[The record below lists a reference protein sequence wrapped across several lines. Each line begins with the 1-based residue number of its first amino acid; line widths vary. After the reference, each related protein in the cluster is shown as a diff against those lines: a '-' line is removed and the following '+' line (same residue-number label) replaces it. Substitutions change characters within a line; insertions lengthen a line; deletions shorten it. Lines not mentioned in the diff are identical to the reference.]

1 MSAATATQSITAE
14 TSLAAQRALDAAW
27 KPKHNPWLIAVTVT
41 LATFMEVLDTSIA
54 NVALPH
60 IAGGLGASQDEAT
73 WVLTSY
79 LVSNAIILP
88 ASAYLTSFIG
98 RKRFYMI
105 CVVLFGIS
113 SALCGLA
120 PSLPLLI
127 FFRVLQGVGGG
138 GLAPSEQAI
147 LADTFPPKQRG
158 QAFAVYGLAVVFAPA
173 IGPTLGGFITDRYDW
188 RWIFFINIPV
198 AILSIFLTQ
207 RMVEDPPHIQR
218 EVVAMRKRGLNLDY
232 LGFGLLALGFGSLE
246 FVLDKGQEDDWF
258 GSRMITFFIVLCV
271 VSLVTLIFWEIA
283 QIKRKHR
290 PILDLTLFR
299 NRTFA
304 ISFVLMFVLGF
315 ALFATTVLIPQ
326 FAQTLLG
333 YTAERAGL
341 AISPGGVTVMLL
353 MPLVGF
359 LVGRVDPRYLIA
371 YGFASVAAALAY
383 MHTLN
388 LGVSYQY
395 LALLRVL
402 QASGLAFL
410 FVPIN
415 TISYTDIPREKSNDV
430 SGLTNLA
437 RNIGGSVGT
446 SFLVTW
452 LARRGQFHQDRMVSS
467 LDPSSA
473 AMQQRVDSMAH
484 YLMHSPGGPASM
496 AQAKIMAQA
505 NIYSQLQ
512 RHTSMLS
519 YLDVIAVLAVGSICM
534 VPLVFFMKKR
544 KAAQGQVA
552 MH

>member
-1 MSAATATQSITAE
+1 MSTATE
-14 TSLAAQRALDAAW
+14 TTQDQAARRAADAAW
-27 KPKHNPWLIAVTVT
+27 KPRHNPWAVAITVT

-88 ASAYLTSFIG
+88 ASAYLTSFVG
-98 RKRFYMI
+98 RKRFYMW
-105 CVVLFGIS
+105 CVALFGIS
-113 SALCGLA
+113 SMLCGLA

-127 FFRVLQGVGGG
+127 LFRVLQGVGGG

-147 LADTFPPKQRG
+147 LADTFPPQKRG

-188 RWIFFINIPV
+188 RWIFFINVPV
-198 AILSIFLTQ
+198 AILSLFLTN

-218 EVVAMRKRGLNLDY
+218 EVVAMKKRGLNLDY
-232 LGFGLLALGFGSLE
+232 FGFGLLAIGFGSLE

-258 GSRMITFFIVLCV
+258 GSSLITFFIALCAA
-271 VSLVTLIFWEIA
+271 SLIILIFWEIR
-283 QIKRKHR
+283 QIQKKHR
-290 PILDLTLFR
+290 PILDLNLFR
-299 NRTFA
+299 NRTFG
-304 ISFVLMFVLGF
+304 ISFILMFVLGF
-315 ALFATTVLIPQ
+315 ALFGTTVLIPQ

-341 AISPGGVTVMLL
+341 AISPGGVTVMFL

-371 YGFASVAAALAY
+371 YGFASTAAALAF

-395 LALLRVL
+395 IALLRVL

-452 LARRGQFHQDRMVSS
+452 LARRGQFHQDRLASH
-467 LDPSSA
+467 LDPNSLGMRQYIENMA
-473 AMQQRVDSMAH
+473 NYFMHAPRGPHSMAAAR
-484 YLMHSPGGPASM
+484 GM
-496 AQAKIMAQA
+496 AQG
-505 NIYSQLQ
+505 NIYSEMLRQS
-512 RHTSMLS
+512 TMLS
-519 YLDVIAVLAVGSICM
+519 YLDVIAALAVGSACM

-544 KAAQGQVA
+544 GAAKGPVA

>member
-1 MSAATATQSITAE
+1 MSTAVAE
-14 TSLAAQRALDAAW
+14 APTRSASQIADAAW
-27 KPKHNPWLIAVTVT
+27 KPRMNPWLIAVTVT

-88 ASAYLTSFIG
+88 ASAYLTSFVG
-98 RKRFYMI
+98 RKRFYMW

-147 LADTFPPKQRG
+147 LADTFPPSKRG

-173 IGPTLGGFITDRYDW
+173 IGPTLGGYITDNFDW
-188 RWIFFINIPV
+188 RWIFFINVPV
-198 AILSIFLTQ
+198 ALLSLFLTN
-207 RMVEDPPHIQR
+207 RMVEDPPHIVR
-218 EVVAMRKRGLNLDY
+218 EVAAMRKRGLNLDY
-232 LGFGLLALGFGSLE
+232 FGFGLLAVGFGSLE
-246 FVLDKGQEDDWF
+246 FILDKGQEDDWF
-258 GSRMITFFIVLCV
+258 GSRLIAIFVSVCV
-271 VSLVTLIFWEIA
+271 ASLATLILWEIR
-283 QIKRKHR
+283 QIRQKRR
-290 PILDLTLFR
+290 PILDLTLFK
-299 NRTFA
+299 NRTFG
-304 ISFVLMFVLGF
+304 ISFLLMFVLGF
-315 ALFATTVLIPQ
+315 ALFGTTVLIPQ
-326 FAQTLLG
+326 FTQTLLG

-341 AISPGGVTVMLL
+341 AISPGGFTVMLM

-371 YGFASVAAALAY
+371 YGFASTAAALAY
-383 MHTLN
+383 MHTLT
-388 LGVSYQY
+388 LGVSYDY
-395 LALLRVL
+395 IAMLRVF

-415 TISYTDIPREKSNDV
+415 TISYTDIPREKNNDV

-452 LARRGQFHQDRMVSS
+452 LARRGQFHQQRMASAMDVNSLTARDRIES
-467 LDPSSA
+467 LA
-473 AMQQRVDSMAH
+473 R
-484 YLMHSPGGPASM
+484 YLVHAPGGPHSL
-496 AQAKIMAQA
+496 AQARALA
-505 NIYSQLQ
+505 RGSIYGQLQ
-512 RHTSMLS
+512 RQSAMLS
-519 YLDVIAVLAVGSICM
+519 YLDVIAVLAVGSLCM
-534 VPLVFFMKKR
+534 VPLVFLMKKR
-544 KAAQGQVA
+544 EPGKGGAVMA
-552 MH
+552 H

>member
-1 MSAATATQSITAE
+1 MPSESGPISA
-14 TSLAAQRALDAAW
+14 AAW
-27 KPKHNPWLIAVTVT
+27 KPKHNPWAIALTVT

-79 LVSNAIILP
+79 LVSNAVILP
-88 ASAYLTSFIG
+88 MSAYLTSFVG
-98 RKRFYMI
+98 RKRFYMW

-127 FFRVLQGVGGG
+127 FFRVLQGAGGG

-147 LADTFPPKQRG
+147 LADTFPPKKRG
-158 QAFAVYGLAVVFAPA
+158 QAFAVYGLAVVAAPA
-173 IGPTLGGFITDRYDW
+173 IGPTLGGWITDNYDW

-198 AILSIFLTQ
+198 AIVSLFLTS
-207 RMVEDPPHIQR
+207 RMVEDPPHIVE
-218 EVVAMRKRGLNLDY
+218 EVKRLRSKGLNLDY
-232 LGFGLLALGFGSLE
+232 TGFALLAIGFGSLE

-258 GSRMITFFIVLCV
+258 GSHIITTFTIMCV
-271 VSLVTLIFWEIA
+271 TALLTLLLWEIW
-283 QIKRKHR
+283 QIRKGHK

-304 ISFVLMFVLGF
+304 VSFILMFVLGF
-315 ALFATTVLIPQ
+315 TLFGTTVLIPQ
-326 FAQTLLG
+326 FTQTLLG
-333 YTAERAGL
+333 YTAERAGM
-341 AISPGGVTVMLL
+341 AISPGGLTVMAL

-359 LVGRVDPRYLIA
+359 LVGRVDPRYLIV
-371 YGFASVAAALAY
+371 YGFVSLAAALSF
-383 MHTLN
+383 MHTLD
-388 LGVSYQY
+388 LEVSYGY
-395 LALLRVL
+395 IALLRVF

-415 TISYTDIPREKSNDV
+415 TISYTDIPPGKNNDV

-446 SFLVTW
+446 SFFVTW
-452 LARRGQFHQDRMVSS
+452 LARRSQFHQDRLVSHS
-467 LDPSSA
+467 NLSDSALQTKMDALANYFQHGASVANSSTQA
-473 AMQQRVDSMAH
+473 RM
-484 YLMHSPGGPASM
+484 M
-496 AQAKIMAQA
+496 AQGNLYRQLITQSTMMA
-505 NIYSQLQ
+505 
-512 RHTSMLS
+512 
-519 YLDVIAVLAVGSICM
+519 YLDVITVLAVGCVCM
-534 VPLVFFMKKR
+534 IPLVFLMKKR
-544 KAAQGQVA
+544 RAGGPMA

>member
-1 MSAATATQSITAE
+1 MPSESGPISA
-14 TSLAAQRALDAAW
+14 AAW
-27 KPKHNPWLIAVTVT
+27 KPKHNPWAIALTVT

-79 LVSNAIILP
+79 LVSNAVILP
-88 ASAYLTSFIG
+88 MSAYLTSFVG
-98 RKRFYMI
+98 RKRFYMW

-127 FFRVLQGVGGG
+127 FFRVLQGAGGG

-147 LADTFPPKQRG
+147 LADTFPPKKRG
-158 QAFAVYGLAVVFAPA
+158 QAFAVYGLAVVAAPA
-173 IGPTLGGFITDRYDW
+173 IGPTLGGWITDNYDW

-198 AILSIFLTQ
+198 AIVSLFLTS
-207 RMVEDPPHIQR
+207 RMVEDPPHIVE
-218 EVVAMRKRGLNLDY
+218 EVKRLRSKGLNLDY
-232 LGFGLLALGFGSLE
+232 TGFALLAIGFGSLE

-258 GSRMITFFIVLCV
+258 GSHIITTFTIMCV
-271 VSLVTLIFWEIA
+271 TALLTLLLWEIW
-283 QIKRKHR
+283 QIRKGHK

-304 ISFVLMFVLGF
+304 VSFILMFVLGF
-315 ALFATTVLIPQ
+315 TLFGTTVLIPQ
-326 FAQTLLG
+326 FTQTLLG
-333 YTAERAGL
+333 YTAERAGM
-341 AISPGGVTVMLL
+341 AISPGGLTVMAL

-359 LVGRVDPRYLIA
+359 LVGRVDPRYLIV
-371 YGFASVAAALAY
+371 YGFVSLAAALSF
-383 MHTLN
+383 MHTLD
-388 LGVSYQY
+388 LEVSYGY
-395 LALLRVL
+395 IALLRVF

-415 TISYTDIPREKSNDV
+415 TISYTDIPPGKNNDV

-446 SFLVTW
+446 SFFVTW
-452 LARRGQFHQDRMVSS
+452 LARRSQFHQDRLVSHS
-467 LDPSSA
+467 NLSDSALQTKMDALANYFQHGASVANSSTQA
-473 AMQQRVDSMAH
+473 RM
-484 YLMHSPGGPASM
+484 M
-496 AQAKIMAQA
+496 AQGNLYRQLITQSTMMA
-505 NIYSQLQ
+505 
-512 RHTSMLS
+512 
-519 YLDVIAVLAVGSICM
+519 YLDVITVLAVGCVCM
-534 VPLVFFMKKR
+534 IPLVFLMKKR
-544 KAAQGQVA
+544 RTGGPMA

>member
-1 MSAATATQSITAE
+1 MSATQASQAR
-14 TSLAAQRALDAAW
+14 AAIQASDAAW
-27 KPKHNPWLIAVTVT
+27 KPKNNPWAIAITVT

-98 RKRFYMI
+98 RKRFYMW
-105 CVVLFGIS
+105 CVALFGIS
-113 SALCGLA
+113 SAMCGLA

-147 LADTFPPKQRG
+147 LADTFPPQKRG
-158 QAFAVYGLAVVFAPA
+158 QAFALYGLAVVFAPA
-173 IGPTLGGFITDRYDW
+173 IGPTLGGWITDNFDW
-188 RWIFFINIPV
+188 RWIFFINVPV
-198 AILSIFLTQ
+198 AVVSLFLSQ

-218 EVVAMRKRGLNLDY
+218 EVAAMRKRGLDLDY
-232 LGFGLLALGFGSLE
+232 LGFGLLAIGFGSLQ

-258 GSRMITFFIVLCV
+258 GSRIITVFSSLCAI
-271 VSLVTLIFWEIA
+271 SLIALIFWEIREI
-283 QIKRKHR
+283 QNKRR
-290 PILDLTLFR
+290 PILDLTMFR
-299 NRTFA
+299 NRTFG
-304 ISFVLMFVLGF
+304 ISFVFMFVLGF
-315 ALFATTVLIPQ
+315 ALFGTTVLIPQ

-333 YTAERAGL
+333 YTAEQAGL
-341 AISPGGVTVMLL
+341 SISPGGLTVMFL

-371 YGFASVAAALAY
+371 YGFASMAAALAF

-388 LGVSYQY
+388 LDVSYQY
-395 LALLRVL
+395 IALLRVL
-402 QASGLAFL
+402 QASGLGFL

-415 TISYTDIPREKSNDV
+415 TISYTDVPREKNNDV

-452 LARRGQFHQDRMVSS
+452 LARRGQFHQDRLASHMDLNS
-467 LDPSSA
+467 L
-473 AMQQRVDSMAH
+473 AMRQRIEGMAN
-484 YLMHSPGGPASM
+484 YLMHAPRGPHSIDTARGM
-496 AQAKIMAQA
+496 AQG
-505 NIYSQLQ
+505 NIYAQLLRQ
-512 RHTSMLS
+512 SAMLS
-519 YLDVIAVLAVGSICM
+519 YLDVITVLAIGSACM
-534 VPLVFFMKKR
+534 IPLVFLMKKR
-544 KAAQGQVA
+544 RAAKGEVA

>member
-1 MSAATATQSITAE
+1 MSTATEATPAHATLQAS
-14 TSLAAQRALDAAW
+14 DAAW
-27 KPKHNPWLIAVTVT
+27 KSRNNPWAIAVTVT

-88 ASAYLTSFIG
+88 ASAYLTSFVG

-105 CVVLFGIS
+105 CVVLFGLS

-147 LADTFPPKQRG
+147 LADTFPPQKRG

-173 IGPTLGGFITDRYDW
+173 IGPTLGGYITDHFDW
-188 RWIFFINIPV
+188 RGIFFINVPV
-198 AILSIFLTQ
+198 AIISLFLTQ
-207 RMVEDPPHIQR
+207 RMVEDPPHIHR
-218 EVVAMRKRGLNLDY
+218 EVAMMQKRGLNLDY
-232 LGFGLLALGFGSLE
+232 FGFGLLALGFGSLE

-258 GSRMITFFIVLCV
+258 GSRMITIFIALCA
-271 VSLVTLIFWEIA
+271 VSLITLIFWEIR
-283 QIKRKHR
+283 QIQKKHR
-290 PILDLTLFR
+290 PILDLHLFR
-299 NRTFA
+299 NRNFG
-304 ISFVLMFVLGF
+304 ISFVMMFVLGF
-315 ALFATTVLIPQ
+315 ALFGTTVLIPQ

-371 YGFASVAAALAY
+371 YGFTSMAAALAF
-383 MHTLN
+383 MHTLD
-388 LGVSYQY
+388 LGVSYEY
-395 LALLRVL
+395 IVLLRVL

-415 TISYTDIPREKSNDV
+415 TISYTGVPREKNNDV

-452 LARRGQFHQDRMVSS
+452 LARRGQFHQDRLASQMDVNS
-467 LDPSSA
+467 L
-473 AMQQRVDSMAH
+473 AMQQHIEGMANYFMHAPRGPHSMA
-484 YLMHSPGGPASM
+484 MARGM
-496 AQAKIMAQA
+496 AQG
-505 NIYSQLQ
+505 NIYSELLRQ
-512 RHTSMLS
+512 SAMLS
-519 YLDVIAVLAVGSICM
+519 YLDVITVLAIGSVCM
-534 VPLVFFMKKR
+534 VPLVFLMKKR
-544 KAAQGQVA
+544 KPAQGQVA
-552 MH
+552 M